1 MNSVMIDYELNRF
14 TNSNEDLD
22 FLFKLSKD
30 VNENNTVSTESLKRL
45 DSINKQYNVSNINVS
60 TEVIGTT
67 ILLAIGAAIAAIFIF
82 VYGLIKKLVNSG
94 SNRVAAFQ
102 DAVKNGTNVSNV
114 GKTKDNISDAVR
126 QSKSTPIKDVNIS
139 KLSSVVSHDCAKST
153 TITAQA
159 YKLYLELTRE
169 SIDGKTIEDMDKW
182 LSSIRSSG
190 GDVLKIVRRSF
201 IENPT
206 LKDKLTGDLKWLNYR
221 NADFKNLISE
231 LSTIEDL
238 IMKYADGDSYGSEWR
253 GCVNAINNIETSI
266 NFMNSGRT
274 RTDFSSTLEINI
286 SFVEKMMQ
294 GNKTEISELDSLIS
308 GFKNKGY
315 DNDQKWKNIISNFET
330 YLRNEGG
337 SLDNTTTRE
346 NGWVSDSDSLT
357 RMIFK
362 RFSKAIN
369 DVCKLNAQRTAS
381 ISRIGEYIIKSSE
394 IAKKLSEVGD
404 M

>member
-1 MNSVMIDYELNRF
+1 MNSVMIDYELNLI

-30 VNENNTVSTESLKRL
+30 VNDDKFISTELLKRL
-45 DSINKQYNVSNINVS
+45 DSINKHYKVSNIVVS

-82 VYGLIKKLVNSG
+82 VYGLIKKLMSAGN
-94 SNRVAAFQ
+94 NRIAAFQ
-102 DAVKNGTNVSNV
+102 DAVKNGTTVSNV
-114 GKTKDNISDAVR
+114 GKTKDNISEAVKHNR
-126 QSKSTPIKDVNIS
+126 STPIKDVNIS
-139 KLSSVVSHDCAKST
+139 KLESSVSHSCAKST

-159 YKLYLELTRE
+159 YKMYLDLTRE
-169 SIDGKTIEDMDKW
+169 NIDGKTIEDMDKW
-182 LSSIRSSG
+182 LSSLRSTG
-190 GDVLKIVRRSF
+190 GDVLKIVKRSF
-201 IENPT
+201 TENPT

-330 YLRNEGG
+330 YLSNDGG
-337 SLDNTTTRE
+337 NLNISTTNE

-369 DVCKLNAQRTAS
+369 DVCKLHAQRTAS

-394 IAKKLSEVGD
+394 IAKKLSEVGE

>member
-1 MNSVMIDYELNRF
+1 MIDYELNLI

-30 VNENNTVSTESLKRL
+30 VNDDKFISTESLKRL
-45 DSINKQYNVSNINVS
+45 DSINKHYKVSNIVVS

-82 VYGLIKKLVNSG
+82 VYGLIKKLMSAGN
-94 SNRVAAFQ
+94 NRIAAFQ
-102 DAVKNGTNVSNV
+102 DAVKNGTTVSNV
-114 GKTKDNISDAVR
+114 GKTKDNISEAVKHNR
-126 QSKSTPIKDVNIS
+126 STPIKDVNIS
-139 KLSSVVSHDCAKST
+139 KLESSVSHSCAKST

-159 YKLYLELTRE
+159 YKMYLDLTRE
-169 SIDGKTIEDMDKW
+169 NIDGKTIEDMDKW
-182 LSSIRSSG
+182 LSSLRSTG
-190 GDVLKIVRRSF
+190 GDVLKIVKRSF
-201 IENPT
+201 TENPT

-330 YLRNEGG
+330 YLSNDGG
-337 SLDNTTTRE
+337 NLNISTTNE

-369 DVCKLNAQRTAS
+369 DVCKLHAQRTAS

-394 IAKKLSEVGD
+394 IAKKLSEVGE

>member
-1 MNSVMIDYELNRF
+1 MNSVMIDYELNLI

-30 VNENNTVSTESLKRL
+30 VNDDKSISTESLMRL
-45 DSINKQYNVSNINVS
+45 DSINKHYKVSNIIVS

-82 VYGLIKKLVNSG
+82 VYGLIKKLIGAGN
-94 SNRVAAFQ
+94 NRIAAFQ
-102 DAVKNGTNVSNV
+102 DAVKNGTTVSNV
-114 GKTKDNISDAVR
+114 GKTKDNISEAVKHNR
-126 QSKSTPIKDVNIS
+126 STPINDVNIS
-139 KLSSVVSHDCAKST
+139 KLESSVSHSCAKST

-159 YKLYLELTRE
+159 YKMYLDLTRE
-169 SIDGKTIEDMDKW
+169 NIDGKTIEDMDKW
-182 LSSIRSSG
+182 LSSLRSTG
-190 GDVLKIVRRSF
+190 GDVLKIVKRSF
-201 IENPT
+201 TENPT
-206 LKDKLTGDLKWLNYR
+206 LKDKLTGDLMWLNYR

-231 LSTIEDL
+231 LSTIEDR
-238 IMKYADGDSYGSEWR
+238 IMKYADEDAYGSQWV
-253 GCVNAINNIETSI
+253 GCVTAINNIETSI
-266 NFMNSGRT
+266 NLMNSGRT

-294 GNKTEISELDSLIS
+294 GNKTEIAELDSLIS

-330 YLRNEGG
+330 YLSNDGG
-337 SLDNTTTRE
+337 KLDNSTTKE

-369 DVCKLNAQRTAS
+369 DVCKLHAQRTAS

-394 IAKKLSEVGD
+394 IAKKLSEVGE